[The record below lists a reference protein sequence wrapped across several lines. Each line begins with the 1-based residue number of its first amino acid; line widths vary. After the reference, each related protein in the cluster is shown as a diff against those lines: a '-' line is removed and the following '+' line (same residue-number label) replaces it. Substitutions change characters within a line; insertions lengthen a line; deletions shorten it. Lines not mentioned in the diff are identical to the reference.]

1 MSLTAIHHVQL
12 AIPKGSEALCREAEG
27 VVSTVMDRRPL
38 LTIFGS
44 RNDPFGFQAEW
55 KRRVPHASELVL
67 AGGNHFPLRVITHDA
82 AGKEQMRMEAQKV
95 EKKKLD
101 DARFVPPP
109 DYKQFNP
116 GQMPPIP
123 NLPAKTR

>member
-1 MSLTAIHHVQL
+1 
-12 AIPKGSEALCREAEG
+12 
-27 VVSTVMDRRPL
+27 
-38 LTIFGS
+38 
-44 RNDPFGFQAEW
+44 
-55 KRRVPHASELVL
+55 
-67 AGGNHFPLRVITHDA
+67 VITHDA

-109 DYKQFNP
+109 DYKQFHP

-123 NLPAKTR
+123 NLPSKGR

>member
-1 MSLTAIHHVQL
+1 MAENLTWIDMGDIGLQNPEL
-12 AIPKGSEALCREAEG
+12 ALSAAA
-27 VVSTVMDRRPL
+27 T
-38 LTIFGS
+38 
-44 RNDPFGFQAEW
+44 
-55 KRRVPHASELVL
+55 
-67 AGGNHFPLRVITHDA
+67 GGNHFPLRVITHDA

-109 DYKQFNP
+109 DYKQFHP

-123 NLPAKTR
+123 NLPSKGR